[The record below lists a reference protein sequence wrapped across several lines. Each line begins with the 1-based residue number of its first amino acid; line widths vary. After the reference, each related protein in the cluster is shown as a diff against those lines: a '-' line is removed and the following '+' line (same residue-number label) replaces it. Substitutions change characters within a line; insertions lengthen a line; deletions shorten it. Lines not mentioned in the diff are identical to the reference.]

1 MNFDLFSVFQNYRTL
16 AILQLA
22 EMSQA
27 SFMIAYGD
35 QAFPYYTLWMACG
48 GLLKTS
54 FVEVGASLFSQEE
67 RFFWKPEHM
76 L

>member
-1 MNFDLFSVFQNYRTL
+1 MNFDLFSVFQRRRTL
-16 AILQLA
+16 AIVQPA
-22 EMSQA
+22 ETSQA
-27 SFMIAYGD
+27 SFMTACGN
-35 QAFPYYTLWMACG
+35 QAFPHCTLWLACD

-54 FVEVGASLFSQEE
+54 FVEEGASHFSHEE